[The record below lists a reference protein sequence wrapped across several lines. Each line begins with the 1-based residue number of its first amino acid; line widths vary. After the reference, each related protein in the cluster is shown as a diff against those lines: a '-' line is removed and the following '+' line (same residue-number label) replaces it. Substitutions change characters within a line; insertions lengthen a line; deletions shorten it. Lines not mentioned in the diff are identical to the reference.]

1 MTTAGDVSVAA
12 TDASVVARARAGD
25 GAAWRELYDL
35 HAGRLLLWLR
45 QLPSGDPSADHEDLA
60 MEAWAVAASRI
71 ADFGGDDDD
80 AFGGWLFTIA
90 RNHLL
95 NARRKVAR
103 RATYGTA
110 DLPEVPVAAE
120 TAAVDHHD
128 AVRRALAALPTRE
141 GEVIACMDVVGLD
154 LATTAQVLGIKRP
167 AARMARSRG
176 LARLRREGW
185 EV

>member
-1 MTTAGDVSVAA
+1 LTTVRDLSGAA
-12 TDASVVARARAGD
+12 TEASVVARARAGD
-25 GAAWRELYDL
+25 AAAWRDL
-35 HAGRLLLWLR
+35 FERHAGRLLLWLR
-45 QLPSGDPSADHEDLA
+45 QLPSGDPSADHEDIA
-60 MEAWAVAASRI
+60 MEAWTVAASRI
-71 ADFGGDDDD
+71 ADFGGDDD

-110 DLPEVPVAAE
+110 DLPEVPVQAE

-128 AVRRALAALPTRE
+128 AVRRALAALPARQ

-154 LATTAQVLGIKRP
+154 LDTTAQVLGVNRP

>member
-1 MTTAGDVSVAA
+1 MVE
-12 TDASVVARARAGD
+12 RARTGD
-25 GAAWRELYDL
+25 AAAWHELYDQ

-71 ADFGGDDDD
+71 ADFSGDDE

-90 RNHLL
+90 RHHLL

-110 DLPEVPVAAE
+110 DLPEVPVPAE
-120 TAAVDHHD
+120 TSTVEHHD
-128 AVRRALAALPTRE
+128 AVRRALAALPRRE

-176 LARLRREGW
+176 LARLRKEGW

>member
-1 MTTAGDVSVAA
+1 MSSVSESMGPAMD
-12 TDASVVARARAGD
+12 TSVVGLARSGD
-25 GAAWRELYDL
+25 PAAWRELYDR

-60 MEAWAVAASRI
+60 MEAWTVAASRI
-71 ADFGGDDDD
+71 GEFGGDDD

-95 NARRKVAR
+95 NARRKAGR
-103 RATYGTA
+103 RATYATA
-110 DLPEVPVAAE
+110 DVPDVPVPAQTAE
-120 TAAVDHHD
+120 VDHHD

-154 LATTAQVLGIKRP
+154 LATTAQVLGVNRP

-176 LARLRREGW
+176 LARLRKEGW

>member
-1 MTTAGDVSVAA
+1 LSIVRDTTRAA
-12 TDASVVARARAGD
+12 TESSVVALARAGEA
-25 GAAWRELYDL
+25 AAWRDLYDR

-71 ADFGGDDDD
+71 ADFTGGDDD
-80 AFGGWLFTIA
+80 FGGWLFTIA

-103 RATYGTA
+103 RATYSTA
-110 DLPEVPVAAE
+110 DLPEVPVPAE

-154 LATTAQVLGIKRP
+154 LATTAQVLGVKRP
-167 AARMARSRG
+167 AARMARTRG
-176 LARLRREGW
+176 LARLRRHGW